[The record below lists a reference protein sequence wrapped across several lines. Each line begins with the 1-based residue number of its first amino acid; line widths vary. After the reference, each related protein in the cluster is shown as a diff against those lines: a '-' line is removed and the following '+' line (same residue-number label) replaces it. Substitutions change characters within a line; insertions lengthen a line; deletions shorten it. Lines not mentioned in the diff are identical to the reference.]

1 MIFRNFDYVEV
12 TLHSEK
18 LKLIWLFL
26 RFFVTLPA
34 SYKPNMRKELF
45 MSLAA
50 ACCTLLA
57 LSCAQQKESA
67 DNQEPLTVGN
77 PYMPLWEHIPDGEP
91 YVFEDPDQPGK
102 YRVYVYGS
110 HDDLVDAYCG
120 RDQVVWSASVDSLNR
135 WRYDGTI
142 LVVDKNRDGQP
153 FDSAGTAD
161 VLYAPDVT
169 MVTGKDG
176 KKTYYLFPNDQT
188 GFRNG
193 LIAKSDRPDGPFEVC
208 NWSKENPDQVDGV
221 LQFDPAVFVDDDGRV
236 YGYWGFERSY
246 AAEFDPETM
255 ATVKPGTEIVE
266 DMISGRNQPGRFRF
280 FEASSIRKVK
290 DKYIFIY
297 SRFTEDGEFGLPTS
311 NYTLAYAYS
320 DAPLGPWTYGG
331 TIIDGRAR
339 EKNEQGNV
347 IASAVPD
354 GNTHGSIC
362 EINGQWYVFYH
373 RQTGTDEYARQAMVA
388 PIDVKVTE
396 GPGGKVEISEGEYN
410 SLGFAR
416 NGLDPFERH
425 SAGIACWLTGPKP
438 AVHNWP
444 SNTFYGSYVEAGYGG
459 QANMTKQQAI
469 ASKEKYD
476 APYDL
481 RYNTNRVVNNTDG
494 SIVGYKYFNFD
505 AGRLASPDNLM
516 LVLRLVPE
524 GIDGTIE
531 VMMDRPWASQGG
543 KKIGE
548 AALKADMPKTVTD
561 VAIGIS
567 KEAQEKHLAG
577 KHAFF
582 FIFKSDTKEKSL
594 CTLEDFVFTFAPVNR

>member
-1 MIFRNFDYVEV
+1 M
-12 TLHSEK
+12 K
-18 LKLIWLFL
+18 LMSIILGG
-26 RFFVTLPA
+26 A
-34 SYKPNMRKELF
+34 S
-45 MSLAA
+45 
-50 ACCTLLA
+50 LLA
-57 LSCAQQKESA
+57 LNACQSQVQNESTS
-67 DNQEPLTVGN
+67 DQLTTVGN

-110 HDDLVDAYCG
+110 HDDLVTMYCG
-120 RDQVVWSASVDSLNR
+120 RNQVVWSASVDSLNN

-142 LVVDKNRDGQP
+142 LVVDKNRDGEP

-169 MVTGKDG
+169 LVTDANG

-208 NWSKENPDQVDGV
+208 NWSKDDPNQVDGV
-221 LQFDPAVFVDDDGRV
+221 LKFDPAVFVDDDGRV

-255 ATVKPGTEIVE
+255 ATVKPGTEIIE
-266 DMISGRNQPGRFRF
+266 DMISGRNQPGRFKF
-280 FEASSIRKVK
+280 FEASSIRKIK

-297 SRFTEDGEFGLPTS
+297 SRFTEEGEFGLPTS
-311 NYTLAYAYS
+311 NYTLAYCYGDS
-320 DAPLGPWTYGG
+320 PLGPWTYGG

-339 EKNEQGNV
+339 EKDEQGNV

-388 PIDVKVTE
+388 PIDVKVEE
-396 GPGGKVEISEGEYN
+396 GKDGKVEISEGEYN
-410 SLGFAR
+410 SQGFAL

-438 AVHNWP
+438 ATHEWP
-444 SNTFYGSYVEAGYGG
+444 NNTFYGSYVEASYGG
-459 QANMTKQQAI
+459 EPGM
-469 ASKEKYD
+469 SKEEALANKAKYD
-476 APYDL
+476 APYDI

-505 AGRLASPDNLM
+505 AERLATKDNLM
-516 LVLRLVPE
+516 LVVRLIPE
-524 GIDGTIE
+524 GIEGDIDI
-531 VMMDRPWASQGG
+531 MIDRPWISQGG
-543 KKIGE
+543 TKIGE
-548 AALKADMPKTVTD
+548 IHLLADMEKKVW
-561 VAIGIS
+561 GIAAGIRNEV
-567 KEAQEKHLAG
+567 KEKSLAG
-577 KHAFF
+577 KHALFF
-582 FIFKSDTKEKSL
+582 VFHSDIKDQSL
-594 CTLEDFVFTFAPVNR
+594 CTLEDLVFTFAPVD